1 MTISTLKNTNNTK
14 IKDVKFINDFKN
26 IRFYELCKEEK
37 VSPQNYYKMEISEEK
52 LHNIKINIDRKIKEL
67 YEAYN
72 EDSPL

>member
-1 MTISTLKNTNNTK
+1 MTISKENTNK
-14 IKDVKFINDFKN
+14 LKDVKFINDFKN
-26 IRFYELCKEEK
+26 IKFYEVCKEEK

-52 LHNIKINIDRKIKEL
+52 LHNIKVNIDRKIKEL